1 MRLTHPVGI
10 ALFAAALAAL
20 TPSTGT
26 GQDEPPPQSDA
37 TRRPTLLELPPP
49 PTVMADTVIQVR
61 RKKLSL
67 QEIIERS
74 IEGERTK
81 LAGRE
86 SMVYTGNGRA
96 VLTFKRKKLVIDF
109 VTRTYASAD
118 GFERIIDLGE
128 RIEVFRREDDEW
140 VLDPDADESEDA
152 EGFGVRDGGVNDFG
166 DLPVW
171 LDATHEFDYELL
183 DRFVQTSSVIFK
195 IRFRPKSEFKPLPSG
210 VLYVD
215 TDRYRIIH
223 EEFTFEK
230 NPFPLLVKDLKR
242 LSRQWEELPTGEWVW
257 TKVRG
262 EVILRGDPF
271 FDQIPQKAVFAFER
285 ADFEFDVPYDE
296 SVFGER

>member
-1 MRLTHPVGI
+1 MKATSPVGI

-20 TPSTGT
+20 TSSSSA
-26 GQDEPPPQSDA
+26 GQETPQSDA

-49 PTVMADTVIQVR
+49 PKVMADTVIQVR
-61 RKKLSL
+61 RKKLTL
-67 QEIIERS
+67 EEIIERS

-81 LAGRE
+81 LTGRE
-86 SMVYTGNGRA
+86 SMVHTGTGRS
-96 VLTFKRKKLVIDF
+96 VITFERKKLVIDF

-118 GFERIIDLGE
+118 GFERVLELGD

-140 VLDPDADESEDA
+140 VLDPDADESKET
-152 EGFGVRDGGVNDFG
+152 EGFGVSDGGVNDFA

-171 LDATHEFDYELL
+171 LEATHEFDYELL
-183 DRFVQTSSVIFK
+183 DRFVQTRSVIFK

-210 VLYVD
+210 ILYVD

-223 EEFTFEK
+223 EEFAFEK
-230 NPFPLLVKDLKR
+230 NPFPLLVKDLKH

-271 FDQIPQKAVFAFER
+271 FDQIPKKATFSFER